1 MEQFRTAGFRSTFP
15 SWLGRTFLTVAGSI
29 EGEGREST
37 WHPGFG
43 CPRRSGSPETLV
55 FLLCFLQRRKL
66 DAVYYYM
73 RSLAAS
79 NPILTAKESLMSLF
93 EETKRKV
100 SLAAGLWGAAPL
112 LCCRAWRECWLLDF
126 PTSKKF
132 QERGSL
138 QNDGFG
144 VVWAAESL
152 VFESQTDLA
161 ELYKGCWLLGFAAW
175 PWHVAQCLLYSI
187 DAPYPIL
194 MDKGGCSAFVP
205 QRLTPNTAHG
215 LPHAPGTGH
224 SFSCSGVVEV
234 ENCSPALS
242 CRVRTK
248 LRTCPCVTV
257 VVKQGKGLIFPC
269 I

>member
-1 MEQFRTAGFRSTFP
+1 
-15 SWLGRTFLTVAGSI
+15 
-29 EGEGREST
+29 
-37 WHPGFG
+37 
-43 CPRRSGSPETLV
+43 
-55 FLLCFLQRRKL
+55 
-66 DAVYYYM
+66 
-73 RSLAAS
+73 
-79 NPILTAKESLMSLF
+79 MSLF

-187 DAPYPIL
+187 DAPYPWIRVAAVPL
-194 MDKGGCSAFVP
+194 CPRDSPQIQHMGCHMLLGLDTAFLV
-205 QRLTPNTAHG
+205 LG
-215 LPHAPGTGH
+215 
-224 SFSCSGVVEV
+224 
-234 ENCSPALS
+234 
-242 CRVRTK
+242 
-248 LRTCPCVTV
+248 
-257 VVKQGKGLIFPC
+257 
-269 I
+269 